1 MASPAVH
8 LRMLP
13 AERKSRLVVVKPR
26 RIPADLPA
34 RRPGIHRPLV
44 FPGFRR
50 YLPARR
56 RVAIG
61 AVHLEGGS
69 VRRLS
74 VQFGRQPQDQYEPQV
89 FIHPCPFNYVAFNF
103 LSGGNLSTPY
113 YYKNNRALPGGGYLF
128 ADSYDKSYN

>member
-13 AERKSRLVVVKPR
+13 AERKSRLVMVKPR

-50 YLPARR
+50 YRPARR
-56 RVAIG
+56 RVAVG

-74 VQFGRQPQDQYEPQV
+74 VQFGRQPQDQYEPHV
-89 FIHPCPFNYVAFNF
+89 FMH
-103 LSGGNLSTPY
+103 
-113 YYKNNRALPGGGYLF
+113 LPHL
-128 ADSYDKSYN
+128 